1 MMVFNTSLNFLAT
14 GSPSTSSVDLELVLL
29 FLSIRFEII
38 DTRMSI
44 HLNRSTKM
52 KRSKSS
58 KNQSTKRPRRSS
70 SEDQLNIDPPTNEQ
84 TMSAQTH
91 VFSVIVPENTYS
103 GDTIVIEV
111 DSKEYEMVIP
121 QGCSPGTELR
131 IELPV
136 ARQEMI
142 DEPDVVETV
151 DEPNVASNGSDTCT
165 SSFPSFLRTTSGE
178 DSGEIPSG
186 LNYVEWVQKVGKYNA
201 ETLPD
206 LTPTERRAKKS
217 TDWTAYRCYDLACAR
232 GGSVFDVGADGR
244 AGAAVR
250 PVPIIQVLPPV
261 VHTDTAENKDT
272 SLNCNNCAKS
282 FPRGNYSGQ
291 PALFKCWDCQPKIE
305 CTSCHAEKI
314 RKPNH
319 RDEGFKCY
327 GCRKA
332 KPTASMAAQVP
343 DTYYDLTT
351 DTRLPVP
358 SFYIDG
364 DGDRIYGDAEDYDD
378 AEERYRYS
386 ERKWM
391 NDTAERISRW

>member
-1 MMVFNTSLNFLAT
+1 
-14 GSPSTSSVDLELVLL
+14 
-29 FLSIRFEII
+29 
-38 DTRMSI
+38 
-44 HLNRSTKM
+44 M

-58 KNQSTKRPRRSS
+58 KNQSNKRTRRSS
-70 SEDQLNIDPPTNEQ
+70 DENQSKFDPPANVQ
-84 TMSAQTH
+84 TVSAHTQ
-91 VFSVIVPENTYS
+91 VCSVIVPENTYS
-103 GDTIVIEV
+103 GDTIVFEV

-142 DEPDVVETV
+142 DEP
-151 DEPNVASNGSDTCT
+151 NVASNGSDT
-165 SSFPSFLRTTSGE
+165 SSFPSFLGTTSGE

-186 LNYVEWVQKVGKYNA
+186 LNYVEWVQKVGNYNA

-217 TDWTAYRCYDLACAR
+217 TDWTAYRCYDLACR
-232 GGSVFDVGADGR
+232 GGSVFDVGVDGR

-261 VHTDTAENKDT
+261 VHTDTAENEDT

-351 DTRLPVP
+351 DTKLPVP

-364 DGDRIYGDAEDYDD
+364 DGDRIYDD

-391 NDTAERISRW
+391 NIDRYGVDD